1 MDSICH
7 SRDSKVTS
15 TALPWHSTQWSL
27 VRKQLANDRRPHAML
42 LTGPADLGKR
52 EFATKLAAFLL
63 CSQRSDHEQCNNCAQ
78 CHLLQAGTHPDYRHV
93 ELEDSKFIRI
103 EQIRDLNGWL
113 VQTSQQGGEK
123 IAVIYPA
130 EKMNNQSA
138 NALLKSLEEP
148 TPNTLF
154 ILVSDQP
161 SRLLPTIRSRCQS
174 FQFSPPDETVAIS
187 WLEHNAEVHLDLHQ
201 ALSLAGGSP
210 LKVKRDID
218 DDFLNRRSEVVSML
232 DNLVA
237 HKIPALAAAAGVQ
250 KQDPREVI
258 QILLSLINDA
268 TKMHLGAEAESII
281 NKDHMEVVRHL
292 AERGETFLFGACD
305 QVLAAIRE
313 IESSANPNPQL
324 LIESILI
331 KLTV

>member
-1 MDSICH
+1 M
-7 SRDSKVTS
+7 TN
-15 TALPWHSTQWSL
+15 TALPWHYPQWSL
-27 VRKQLANDRRPHAML
+27 VRKQFANDRRPHAML

-63 CSQRSDHEQCNNCAQ
+63 CSQSSEEEPCNNCPQ
-78 CHLLQAGTHPDYRHV
+78 CHLLQAGTHPDYRYV
-93 ELEDSKFIRI
+93 QPEDSKLIKI

-123 IAVIYPA
+123 VAVIYPA

-154 ILVSDQP
+154 VLVSDQP
-161 SRLLPTIRSRCQS
+161 SRLLSTIRSRCQS
-174 FQFSPPDETVAIS
+174 FQFTPPDVATAIS
-187 WLEHNAEVHLDLHQ
+187 WLEQNAEIHLDLHL

-218 DDFLNRRSEVVSML
+218 DDFLSRRAEVVSML
-232 DNLVA
+232 DSLVA
-237 HKIPALAAAAGVQ
+237 HKIPALAAAAGLQ

-268 TKMHLGAEAESII
+268 TKICLGTEAEVII
-281 NKDHMEVVRHL
+281 NQDHLEVVRRL
-292 AERGETFLFGACD
+292 AEPGESFLFDACD
-305 QVLAAIRE
+305 QLLTAIRE

-331 KLTV
+331 RLTV

>member
-1 MDSICH
+1 M
-7 SRDSKVTS
+7 TS
-15 TALPWHSTQWSL
+15 TALPWHSAQWSL
-27 VRKQLANDRRPHAML
+27 VRKQFANERRPHAML

-52 EFATKLAAFLL
+52 EFATKLVAFLL
-63 CSQRSDHEQCNNCAQ
+63 CSHPSEHEQCNNCAQ

-93 ELEDSKFIRI
+93 EPEDSKLIRI

-148 TPNTLF
+148 TPNTLV

-174 FQFSPPDETVAIS
+174 FQFTPPDETSAIS
-187 WLEHNAEVHLDLHQ
+187 WLERNAEVHLELHQ

-218 DDFLNRRSEVVSML
+218 DDFLSRRNDVVSML
-232 DNLVA
+232 DSLVG
-237 HKIPALAAAAGVQ
+237 HKIPALAAAAGLQ

-268 TKMHLGAEAESII
+268 TKIRLGAKPEAII
-281 NKDHMEVVRHL
+281 NQDHLNMLRRL
-292 AERGETFLFGACD
+292 AERGETFLFSACD
-305 QVLAAIRE
+305 QLLAAIRE

>member
-7 SRDSKVTS
+7 SRDGYVTN
-15 TALPWHSTQWSL
+15 TAFPWHSAQWSL
-27 VRKQLANDRRPHAML
+27 VRKQFANDRRPHAML

-63 CSQRSDHEQCNNCAQ
+63 CSQPSEHEQCYNCAQ
-78 CHLLQAGTHPDYRHV
+78 CHLLQAGTHPDYRYV
-93 ELEDSKFIRI
+93 EPEDSKLIKI
-103 EQIRDLNGWL
+103 EQIRELNGWL

-174 FQFSPPDETVAIS
+174 FPFTPPDVAS
-187 WLEHNAEVHLDLHQ
+187 ALTWLEQNAEIRLDLRQ

-218 DDFLNRRSEVVSML
+218 DDFLSRRNEVVSML
-232 DNLVA
+232 DSLVA
-237 HKIPALAAAAGVQ
+237 HNIPALAAAAGLQ

-268 TKMHLGAEAESII
+268 TKICLGAEVEAII
-281 NKDHMEVVRHL
+281 NQDHLDVVKRL
-292 AERGETFLFGACD
+292 AKPGETFLFSACD
-305 QVLAAIRE
+305 QLLTAIRE
-313 IESSANPNPQL
+313 VESSANPNPQL
-324 LIESILI
+324 LIESIMI
-331 KLTV
+331 KLAV